1 MKVFWENLNKID
13 QFSGKLTLYIN
24 YQYINFALFK
34 FLVLFIIIII
44 RNRKQERF
52 KQILKLLMQVKR
64 T

>member
-34 FLVLFIIIII
+34 FLVLFIII